1 MADYGHY
8 WVICNVRSVNSV
20 MTAPPIFSQRYRALG
35 IGMVAII
42 MLIAFE
48 YLAVATAMPVV
59 AERLDGMSLYGLAFN
74 ASLVA
79 SVIATLVGGR
89 WSDTRGPVAPL
100 WIGLVGFCAGLLV
113 AGTAPTM
120 DVFVAGRFLQGLGG
134 GLFSVAMY
142 VLIDQVYPPEM
153 HPRVFSLLSAA
164 WVMPSLVGPAIT
176 GLVVENVGW
185 RWVFLGVP
193 IIAAP
198 AAVFLWR
205 GLAEHRAA
213 PRSAVPVPEP
223 EPVTLPA
230 STSASGVASAP
241 ASRGFATKLVLGVV
255 VATGA
260 ALMQYGSG
268 AKVVPLLL
276 AGAAVLV
283 VALPRLLPKGTIRAA
298 RGVPAVVALRGLA
311 AGAFFAAEVF
321 VPLLLHNERG
331 LSPTQAGLALTGGA
345 IFWSTGSWIQGR
357 RPRDRAVI
365 LRTGTTLI
373 AAAVLLTALTV
384 FPSVPVIVGFL
395 AWCVGGL
402 GIGLVYP
409 TLSVLILELS
419 SPAEKGANSASLAI
433 GESVYSV
440 VAIAITGAIST
451 AFARSA
457 ASYVVCFVLL
467 AMMAGAA
474 ALASGRFEH
483 PRGAGTMEV

>member
-1 MADYGHY
+1 
-8 WVICNVRSVNSV
+8 
-20 MTAPPIFSQRYRALG
+20 
-35 IGMVAII
+35 MVAII

-79 SVIATLVGGR
+79 SVIATLVGGK